1 MPIRRM
7 IRRPR
12 RVIRKRKAGMRK
24 RYGGYRRVNKTLN
37 SMKDK
42 ARVVEV
48 LSADTIQ
55 GNESGIVSVQ
65 LSNFAR
71 ALAVSK
77 NFRFY
82 RCTKV
87 ELEFIP
93 FANVFAPGQAFPE
106 LYYQTDVTAATLGQ
120 APTQASMEGRGVLPV
135 KWTKPIK
142 RYYSPAVLRQENLIC
157 QGYTTHG
164 PDNIINSVQPLTA
177 TPVKYKWYMTEKA
190 FNTQQY
196 SGTPPGVS
204 TYVGPSADPTNL
216 SYYGCSWL
224 ANTPV
229 AMAGDIGR
237 LVIKV
242 HWEFKQPLV
251 PVSSPNETLTGVNA

>member
-1 MPIRRM
+1 MPKLIRRRRI
-7 IRRPR
+7 IRR
-12 RVIRKRKAGMRK
+12 KKAMRK
-24 RYGGYRRVNKTLN
+24 PYVRRGVNKIMN

-48 LSADTIQ
+48 LSSDDIT
-55 GNESGIVSVQ
+55 GNEAGIVSVQ
-65 LSNFAR
+65 LANFPR
-71 ALAVSK
+71 ALRVSK
-77 NFRFY
+77 NYRFY

-93 FANVFAPGQAFPE
+93 YANVFAPGQAFPE

-120 APTQASMEGRGVLPV
+120 APTVASMESRGVLPV

-157 QGYTTHG
+157 QGYVTHG

-177 TPVKYKWYMTEKA
+177 TPVKYKWYMTEQA

-196 SGTPPGVS
+196 SPAPPGVT

-229 AMAGDIGR
+229 AMAGNIGR
-237 LVIKV
+237 LVVKV
-242 HWEFKQPLV
+242 HWEFKQPYAPTAAPSIDL
-251 PVSSPNETLTGVNA
+251 SGSTI